1 MNLYGAIWENCP
13 GAALLEGR
21 LISKKYMVVTFSLS
35 TKGGGSLSMLLFLAS
50 LLRARAAGERDL
62 LTAVTGDLDFIIVT
76 GDFDFLIVTG
86 DLDFLIVTGDFDFLT
101 VTGDLDFLSLGLRSA
116 MPQQ

>member
-1 MNLYGAIWENCP
+1 
-13 GAALLEGR
+13 
-21 LISKKYMVVTFSLS
+21 
-35 TKGGGSLSMLLFLAS
+35 MLLFLAS

-62 LTAVTGDLDFIIVT
+62 LTAVTGYLDFIIVT

-86 DLDFLIVTGDFDFLT
+86 DLDFIVTGDFDFLT